1 MHPAQIK
8 ALLTIAGHKQKDVA
22 DELGVTPTSVNAVIN
37 GRSRSKQVE
46 EWIAAATGRP
56 LLELWPQWYGEGE
69 LKLSD
74 DERQLVLAYRDL
86 SAADRGRAVK
96 LLQRGLPHETAA
108 SGHNVIAVGGSMA
121 AGGDVNFGHKSG
133 RRIK

>member
-22 DELGVTPTSVNAVIN
+22 DELGVTPTSVNAVIS

-69 LKLSD
+69 LTLSD
-74 DERQLVLAYRDL
+74 DERQLVRAYRDL
-86 SAADRGRAVK
+86 SATDRQRALALLKQGRIEQVGSRA
-96 LLQRGLPHETAA
+96 P
-108 SGHNVIAVGGSMA
+108 GHVIARDGSIA
-121 AGGDVNFGHKSG
+121 AGGNVIRSRSG
-133 RRIK
+133 RDDK